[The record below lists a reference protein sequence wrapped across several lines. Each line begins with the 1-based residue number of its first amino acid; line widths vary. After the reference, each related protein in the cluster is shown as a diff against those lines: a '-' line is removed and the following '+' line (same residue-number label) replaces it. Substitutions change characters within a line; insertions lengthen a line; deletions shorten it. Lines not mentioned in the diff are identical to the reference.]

1 MLVLFNI
8 INLLYCFIPHVCSG
22 KEISCIKST
31 PASTYRKSCHL
42 CTPSL
47 HTSHDFICPEKLKRK
62 KKQLPT
68 HLFNRNSLHVLTS
81 SAIFYISLYHII
93 SFIFIY
99 YNLFYTSSFMFH
111 IFPIFLPPFP
121 SRLGLYV
128 QHASHPKSPGSM

>member
-8 INLLYCFIPHVCSG
+8 TSLLYCFIPHVCSG

-81 SAIFYISLYHII
+81 SAMFYISLYHLFSYITI
-93 SFIFIY
+93 FSIHHHSFSIF
-99 YNLFYTSSFMFH
+99 
-111 IFPIFLPPFP
+111 FPCMPPFP